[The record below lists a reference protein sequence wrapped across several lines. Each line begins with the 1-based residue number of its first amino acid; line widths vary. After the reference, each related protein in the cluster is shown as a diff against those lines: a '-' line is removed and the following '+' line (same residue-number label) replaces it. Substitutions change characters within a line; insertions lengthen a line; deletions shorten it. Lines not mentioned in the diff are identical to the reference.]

1 MTILH
6 IASIKN
12 NPMNGVCVVV
22 PQHVSYQGLYAETAL
37 VNIKNIPIDNVS
49 CQIDYSSTFD
59 IDKFPSPFNKPDLV
73 IFHETYVFDYI
84 KIARILKKRSI
95 PYIILPHGE
104 LQIEAQR
111 KKKFKKIA
119 ANILFFGKFIRNAL
133 AIQCLSQRELNGTH
147 FGKRKFIGTNGIT
160 IPETPKKSFRKENLH
175 ITYIGRLDAYHKGL
189 DIMLEAIKLASDCL
203 RQNKIVINMYGPD
216 YNGWYQD
223 ILDQISKMEIDDIVT
238 MNPAVSGIEK
248 ENVLLDTDIFIQT
261 SRLEGMPM
269 GILEAMSYGI
279 PCLVTEGTTLGGF
292 ISENHCGWHCA
303 TNAKSVADTLMLAIN
318 EVNKL
323 YEFSN
328 NARIA
333 TEKTFSWNT
342 IAIDTIKN
350 YTQFAKILD

>member
-1 MTILH
+1 MLLRHNQT
-6 IASIKN
+6 
-12 NPMNGVCVVV
+12 VVNAIV
-22 PQHVSYQGLYAETAL
+22 TVKREAHV
-37 VNIKNIPIDNVS
+37 
-49 CQIDYSSTFD
+49 F
-59 IDKFPSPFNKPDLV
+59 
-73 IFHETYVFDYI
+73 
-84 KIARILKKRSI
+84 KIAHRVLLSV
-95 PYIILPHGE
+95 
-104 LQIEAQR
+104 QIVGVV
-111 KKKFKKIA
+111 FVLGGHDLGIVH
-119 ANILFFGKFIRNAL
+119 AL
-133 AIQCLSQRELNGTH
+133 HR
-147 FGKRKFIGTNGIT
+147 F
-160 IPETPKKSFRKENLH
+160 
-175 ITYIGRLDAYHKGL
+175 
-189 DIMLEAIKLASDCL
+189 
-203 RQNKIVINMYGPD
+203 
-216 YNGWYQD
+216 
-223 ILDQISKMEIDDIVT
+223 
-238 MNPAVSGIEK
+238 PAVSGIEK